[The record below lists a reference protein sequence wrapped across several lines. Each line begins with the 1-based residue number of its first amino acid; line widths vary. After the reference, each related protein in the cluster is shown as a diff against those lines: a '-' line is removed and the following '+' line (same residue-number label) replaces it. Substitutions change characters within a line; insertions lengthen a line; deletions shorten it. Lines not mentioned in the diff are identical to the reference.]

1 MPRPAGGGA
10 SYRAALSLPHARG
23 LFTAAILARLCY
35 GLLSLPLLLTLRDAT
50 GSYAVAGS
58 AAGLFGLIS
67 ALLGPAR
74 ARLVERRPRALM
86 LLAAGYAGML
96 AVIALTGELGA
107 APWLVFALAAVAG
120 LFPPPVGPLMRS
132 LWSDLAADPQQQQ
145 CALSLDTV
153 SESTVF
159 AVGPTLGAVLIGVW
173 SAPTA
178 LAVCA
183 GLVLV
188 GFCAL
193 ARALRRTSSRPHSRP
208 RSATDPDRNNGAT
221 GQRPLRRTGFLGLLL
236 LVLGSACALA
246 VEEIAAVPRWG
257 AATTGALLTLCSAGG
272 VAGGLL
278 YGRRVW
284 RAAPG
289 QRLLVLGATGT
300 TALALLAAAPLL
312 PVAAAALFALGA
324 CLDMLLITAYLLV
337 DQLFPAGTRME
348 AGAWVNT
355 AYNLGSSLGSAL
367 AGALLDSHGSG
378 AAFTAATAAAGSGVL
393 AAAAGG
399 RCSRRRP
406 RRSPALVGTGSAVH
420 HGDLAETEL
429 LEPIDK

>member
-1 MPRPAGGGA
+1 MPRPARGGA
-10 SYRAALSLPHARG
+10 SYRAVLSLPHARS

-50 GSYAVAGS
+50 GSYTVAGP

-67 ALLGPAR
+67 ALLGPPR
-74 ARLVERRPRALM
+74 ARLVEHRPRALM
-86 LLAAGYAGML
+86 PLAAGYAGML
-96 AVIALTGELGA
+96 AVIALTGEAGT
-107 APWLVFALAAVAG
+107 APWLAFALAAVAG

-132 LWSDLAADPQQQQ
+132 LWSDLTAEPQQQ

-159 AVGPTLGAVLIGVW
+159 AVGPALSAVLISIW
-173 SAPTA
+173 SAPLA
-178 LAVCA
+178 LTVCA

-188 GFCAL
+188 GF
-193 ARALRRTSSRPHSRP
+193 RALTRALHRTSSRPQ
-208 RSATDPDRNNGAT
+208 SATDPGRNNDAT
-221 GQRPLRRTGFLGLLL
+221 GQRPLRRTGFLSLLL

-257 AATTGALLTLCSAGG
+257 AGTTGALLTLCSAGG

-278 YGRRVW
+278 YGHRIW
-284 RAAPG
+284 RATLSR
-289 QRLLVLGATGT
+289 RLLALGATGT
-300 TALALLAAAPLL
+300 AALALLAAAPLL

-337 DQLFPAGTRME
+337 DQLFPAGARME

-355 AYNLGSSLGSAL
+355 AYNLGSSLGSVL
-367 AGALLDSHGSG
+367 AGALLDRHGSG
-378 AAFTAATAAAGSGVL
+378 AAFIAAAAAAGSGVL

-399 RCSRRRP
+399 RYFRRP
-406 RRSPALVGTGSAVH
+406 ARHSPALVGTEHAVD
-420 HGDLAETEL
+420 HGDLAKAEVRDLT
-429 LEPIDK
+429 DT

>member
-1 MPRPAGGGA
+1 MSRPAGGGA
-10 SYRAALSLPHARG
+10 SYRAVLSLPHARG

-50 GSYAVAGS
+50 GTYAVAGP

-107 APWLVFALAAVAG
+107 APWLVLALAAAAG

-132 LWSDLAADPQQQQ
+132 LWSDLAAEPQEQQ

-159 AVGPTLGAVLIGVW
+159 AIGPALGAVLIGVW

-178 LAVCA
+178 LALCA
-183 GLVLV
+183 GSVLV

-193 ARALRRTSSRPHSRP
+193 ARALRSTASRPHSRP
-208 RSATDPDRNNGAT
+208 RSATDPDRSNGTT

-236 LVLGSACALA
+236 LVLGSACALG

-257 AATTGALLTLCSAGG
+257 AGTTGALLTLCSVGG
-272 VAGGLL
+272 VAGGLV
-278 YGRRVW
+278 YGRRIW
-284 RAAPG
+284 RAAPE
-289 QRLLVLGATGT
+289 QRLLVLGATAT
-300 TALALLAAAPLL
+300 AALALLAAAPLL
-312 PVAAAALFALGA
+312 PVAAAALFTLGA

-337 DQLFPAGTRME
+337 DQLFPAGARME

-367 AGALLDSHGSG
+367 AGPLLDRHSSG
-378 AAFTAATAAAGSGVL
+378 AAFTAAAAAAGSGVL
-393 AAAAGG
+393 AAAAAG
-399 RCSRRRP
+399 RCSRRLPRARRP
-406 RRSPALVGTGSAVH
+406 WTTATSPGPRSV
-420 HGDLAETEL
+420 D
-429 LEPIDK
+429 

>member
-10 SYRAALSLPHARG
+10 SYRAVLSLPHARG

-67 ALLGPAR
+67 ALLGPPR
-74 ARLVERRPRALM
+74 ARLVEHRPRALM
-86 LLAAGYAGML
+86 LLAVGYAGML
-96 AVIALTGELGA
+96 AVIALTGELGT

-132 LWSDLAADPQQQQ
+132 LWSDLAAEPQQQ

-159 AVGPTLGAVLIGVW
+159 AVGPALGAVLIGVW
-173 SAPTA
+173 SAPMA

-193 ARALRRTSSRPHSRP
+193 TRTLRRTSSRPHSRLQ
-208 RSATDPDRNNGAT
+208 SATDPDRSNGAT

-257 AATTGALLTLCSAGG
+257 AGTTGALLTLCSAGG
-272 VAGGLL
+272 VVGGLL
-278 YGRRVW
+278 YGRRIW
-284 RAAPG
+284 RAAPSR
-289 QRLLVLGATGT
+289 RLLVLGATGT
-300 TALALLAAAPLL
+300 AALALLAAAPLL

-367 AGALLDSHGSG
+367 AGALLDRHGSG
-378 AAFTAATAAAGSGVL
+378 AAFTAAAAAAGFGVL
-393 AAAAGG
+393 AAAATGH
-399 RCSRRRP
+399 CSRRPP

-420 HGDLAETEL
+420 HGDLAETEV